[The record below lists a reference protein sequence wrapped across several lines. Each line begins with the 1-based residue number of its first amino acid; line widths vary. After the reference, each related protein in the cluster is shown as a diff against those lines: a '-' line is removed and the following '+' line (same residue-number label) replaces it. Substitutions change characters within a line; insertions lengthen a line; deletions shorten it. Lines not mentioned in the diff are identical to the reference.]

1 MTNKTPGADLSA
13 SPLPKGVA
21 FYKPDSL
28 NSNDSVGF
36 LMKRLMQS
44 LVTDVD
50 RQLETHGLT
59 HAQWTPLF
67 LLRQG
72 RIDTLAELSRE
83 LQLDA
88 GAMTR
93 TLDRLEAKGL
103 VRRERSTQDRRVVHL
118 ALTDEGL
125 AASAHVPQV
134 LCETLNAFLA
144 GFSHAEWQSLLD
156 FLRRMT
162 LNAEKVREA
171 SGGAHDIHRPQA

>member
-1 MTNKTPGADLSA
+1 MTNHAKVD
-13 SPLPKGVA
+13 
-21 FYKPDSL
+21 FYQPDSFR
-28 NSNDSVGF
+28 SSDSVGF

-44 LVTDVD
+44 MVTDLD
-50 RQLETHGLT
+50 RQLEVHGLT

-72 RIDTLAELSRE
+72 HANTLAELSRE

-103 VRRERSTQDRRVVHL
+103 ITRERSTQDRRVVHL
-118 ALTDEGL
+118 ALTDEGR
-125 AASAHVPQV
+125 AASAHVPKV

-144 GFSHAEWQSLLD
+144 GFSRDEWQQLLD

-162 LNAEKVREA
+162 HNAERVREA
-171 SGGAHDIHRPQA
+171 SDAAEGGHGPRA

>member
-1 MTNKTPGADLSA
+1 MTHKNSATPAPA
-13 SPLPKGVA
+13 SPLPKAVD
-21 FYKPDSL
+21 FYKPESFS
-28 NSNDSVGF
+28 SNDSVGF
-36 LMKRLMQS
+36 LMKRLMQAM
-44 LVTDVD
+44 VTDVD

-72 RIDTLAELSRE
+72 RVDTLAELSRE

-103 VRRERSTQDRRVVHL
+103 VKRERSTQDRRVVHL

-144 GFSHAEWQSLLD
+144 GFSHDEWQSLLD

-162 LNAEKVREA
+162 QNAERVRET
-171 SGGAHDIHRPQA
+171 SGGAQDIHRPQA

>member
-1 MTNKTPGADLSA
+1 MTNKIP
-13 SPLPKGVA
+13 
-21 FYKPDSL
+21 FYKPDSF
-28 NSNDSVGF
+28 NSQDSVGF
-36 LMKRLMQS
+36 LMKRLMQA

-50 RQLETHGLT
+50 RELESHGLT

-72 RIDTLAELSRE
+72 RVDTLAELSRE

-103 VRRERSTQDRRVVHL
+103 VRRQRSTQDRRVVHL
-118 ALTDEGL
+118 ALTEEGR

-134 LCETLNAFLA
+134 LCETLNALLE

-171 SGGAHDIHRPQA
+171 SGGAHDIHRVQS

>member
-1 MTNKTPGADLSA
+1 MTNKIPDAEATVPSTIKGAD
-13 SPLPKGVA
+13 
-21 FYKPDSL
+21 FYKPDGFS
-28 NSNDSVGF
+28 SSDSVGF

-44 LVTDVD
+44 MVTDID

-59 HAQWTPLF
+59 HAQWTPLY

-72 RIDTLAELSRE
+72 RVNTLAELSRE

-103 VRRERSTQDRRVVHL
+103 VKRERSTQDRRVVHL

-144 GFSHAEWQSLLD
+144 GFSHDEWQSLLD
-156 FLRRMT
+156 FLRRMSH
-162 LNAEKVREA
+162 NAELVRQA
-171 SGGAHDIHRPQA
+171 SGGAHDIHHPPG

>member
-1 MTNKTPGADLSA
+1 MTNKTSDTPAPPEPA
-13 SPLPKGVA
+13 SLKGTP
-21 FYKPDSL
+21 FYKPEGFCSG
-28 NSNDSVGF
+28 DSVGF

-44 LVTDVD
+44 MVTDVD

-72 RIDTLAELSRE
+72 KVDTLAELSRE

-103 VRRERSTQDRRVVHL
+103 VTRMRSTQDRRVVHL
-118 ALTDEGL
+118 ALTEQGM
-125 AASAHVPQV
+125 AASAHVPKV

-144 GFSHAEWQSLLD
+144 GFSHAEWQQLLD

-162 LNAEKVREA
+162 RNAEAVREA
-171 SGGAHDIHRPQA
+171 SGGARDIHRDA

>member
-1 MTNKTPGADLSA
+1 MTNKTQDAGLPA
-13 SPLPKGVA
+13 PLPLQGVD
-21 FYKPDSL
+21 FYKPENFQS
-28 NSNDSVGF
+28 SESVGF
-36 LMKRLMQS
+36 LMKRLMQA

-118 ALTDEGL
+118 ALTEEGL

-144 GFSHAEWQSLLD
+144 GFSHGEWQSLLD

-162 LNAEKVREA
+162 QNAERVREV
-171 SGGAHDIHRPQA
+171 SGGEHDIHRPQT